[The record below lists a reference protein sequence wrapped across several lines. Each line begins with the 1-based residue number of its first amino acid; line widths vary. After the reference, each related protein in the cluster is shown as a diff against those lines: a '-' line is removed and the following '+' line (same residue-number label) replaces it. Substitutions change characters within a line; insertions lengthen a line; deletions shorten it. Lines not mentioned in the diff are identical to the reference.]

1 MFCKLAF
8 RNVKRSVKDYFI
20 YFLTLTFG
28 VCLFYTF
35 NSLGTQQ
42 VMQYLSNTQ
51 HYMVEAIQ
59 LYMKILSFFVAV
71 VLAGLILYAN
81 TFLLRRRKKELG
93 TYLILGMPLSQ
104 VSLVLVLETLLIGL
118 LALASGLILG
128 VLAAYGLSALT
139 MSMFRL
145 TFDPLRFEFEPS
157 AALFTAICFG
167 AIFLLVMIFNQIS
180 LSRQKL
186 LDLIRAGRKNEELR
200 QRPLGVSVAL
210 FLLGAL
216 CLVLAYAILLIRGM
230 LATDMLFL
238 VMLGLGI
245 LGTLLFFRG
254 LSGFVL
260 RLCQGSPRFYY
271 KGLNMFVL
279 RQWSGRIHSTYLSM
293 TVICILLLLA
303 IGATACS
310 VGLNAAIEDSTDGT
324 APYDITIQNYSGDE
338 TVADL
343 SALLTEHGFDADAL
357 FSGTVDYLLYYN
369 DPAVTGLS
377 EGNNALRW
385 SDYNALM
392 ALQGK
397 PAMGPLEEAVLAEHA
412 IYTGDYSMYSA
423 ASEFYGKYACAVVP
437 DELAEQLSVRRQ
449 ILVGNYAGDKESA
462 EALFQTAMDGL
473 YRIEDL
479 STNATT
485 ALEIYGENMGS
496 KILILFIGLYLGVV
510 FLLSS
515 AAVLALQQ
523 LSQAADNA
531 GRYRTLTRLGVEE
544 RQRNRSIYAQ
554 VALAFGLPLALAIVH
569 AIVGMKAANDVIL
582 EVGRVDSVY
591 SSAVTAAFLVLIYG
605 AYFLATYWGSKSIV
619 SAKQ

>member
-42 VMQYLSNTQ
+42 VMEYLGKSQ
-51 HYMVEAIQ
+51 SSMVEAIMV
-59 LYMKILSFFVAV
+59 YMKVLSVFVAV

-93 TYLILGMPLSQ
+93 TYLLLGMPLSS
-104 VSLVLVLETLLIGL
+104 VSLILVLETLLIGL
-118 LALASGLILG
+118 LALVSGLVLG
-128 VLAAYGLSALT
+128 ILAAHGLSVLT

-145 TFDPLRFEFEPS
+145 TFDPLRFVFDPS

-167 AIFLLVMIFNQIS
+167 AMFLVVMVFNQIS

-186 LDLIRAGRKNEELR
+186 IDLMNAGRKNEELR

-210 FLLGAL
+210 FLLG
-216 CLVLAYAILLIRGM
+216 VLFLAAAYALLLTRGM
-230 LATDMLFL
+230 LMIDFLFL
-238 VMLGLGI
+238 VMLILGT

-260 RLCQGSPRFYY
+260 RLCQSSPRFYY

-310 VGLNAAIEDSTDGT
+310 VGLNAAIEDNTDGA
-324 APYDITIQNYSGDE
+324 APYDVSIQNYSGDT
-338 TVADL
+338 TVVDL
-343 SALLTEHGFDADAL
+343 AALLTEHGFDSDAM
-357 FSGTVDYLLYYN
+357 FAGQVDYLLYYN
-369 DPAVTGLS
+369 DFSVTGVP
-377 EGNNALRW
+377 EQDAYAALRW

-397 PAMGPLEEAVLAEHA
+397 PAMEPLQAGVLTDSA
-412 IYTGDYSMYSA
+412 IYTDFSHW
-423 ASEFYGKYACAVVP
+423 YGCAVIP
-437 DELAEQLSVRRQ
+437 DELAGQLEVRRQ
-449 ILVGNYAGDKESA
+449 VLVANYAGDKESA
-462 EALFQTAMDGL
+462 ETIFQTAMEGL
-473 YRIEDL
+473 YQIDDL
-479 STNATT
+479 SLNAVTS
-485 ALEIYGENMGS
+485 LDIYMENMGS
-496 KILILFIGLYLGVV
+496 KILVLFIGLYLGVV
-510 FLLSS
+510 FLLTS

-523 LSQAADNA
+523 LSQAADNVT
-531 GRYRTLTRLGVEE
+531 RYRTLARLGVEKG
-544 RQRNRSIYAQ
+544 QRSRSVFAQ
-554 VALAFGLPLALAIVH
+554 VALAFGLPLVLAVVH
-569 AIVGMKAANDVIL
+569 AVVGMKAANDVIL

-619 SAKQ
+619 NAKQ

>member
-42 VMQYLSNTQ
+42 VMEYLGKSQ
-51 HYMVEAIQ
+51 SYMVEAIMV
-59 LYMKILSFFVAV
+59 YMKVLSVFVAV

-93 TYLILGMPLSQ
+93 TYLLLGMPLSS
-104 VSLVLVLETLLIGL
+104 VSLILVLETLLIGL
-118 LALASGLILG
+118 LALVSGLVLG
-128 VLAAYGLSALT
+128 ILAAHGLSVLT

-145 TFDPLRFEFEPS
+145 TFDPLRFVFDPS

-167 AIFLLVMIFNQIS
+167 AMFLVVMVFNQIS

-186 LDLIRAGRKNEELR
+186 IDLMNAGRKNEELR

-210 FLLGAL
+210 CLLGELFLAA
-216 CLVLAYAILLIRGM
+216 AYALLLTRGM
-230 LATDMLFL
+230 LMIDFLFL
-238 VMLGLGI
+238 VMLILGT

-260 RLCQGSPRFYY
+260 RLCQSSPRFYY

-310 VGLNAAIEDSTDGT
+310 VGLNAAIEDNTDGA
-324 APYDITIQNYSGDE
+324 APYDVSIQNYSGDT
-338 TVADL
+338 TVVDL
-343 SALLTEHGFDADAL
+343 AALLTEHGFDSDAM
-357 FSGTVDYLLYYN
+357 FAGQVDYLLYYN
-369 DPAVTGLS
+369 DFSVTGVP
-377 EGNNALRW
+377 EQDAYAALRW

-397 PAMGPLEEAVLAEHA
+397 PAMEPLQAGVLTDSA
-412 IYTGDYSMYSA
+412 IYTDFSHW
-423 ASEFYGKYACAVVP
+423 YGCAVIP
-437 DELAEQLSVRRQ
+437 DELAGQLEVRRQ
-449 ILVGNYAGDKESA
+449 VLVANYAGDKESA
-462 EALFQTAMDGL
+462 ETIFQTAMEGL
-473 YRIEDL
+473 YQIDDL
-479 STNATT
+479 SLNAVTS
-485 ALEIYGENMGS
+485 LDIYMENMGS
-496 KILILFIGLYLGVV
+496 KILVLFIGLYLGVV
-510 FLLSS
+510 FLLTS

-523 LSQAADNA
+523 LSQAADNVT
-531 GRYRTLTRLGVEE
+531 RYRTLARLGVEKG
-544 RQRNRSIYAQ
+544 QRSRSVFAQ
-554 VALAFGLPLALAIVH
+554 VALAFGLPLVLAVVH
-569 AIVGMKAANDVIL
+569 AVVGMKAANDVIL

-619 SAKQ
+619 NAKQ

>member
-42 VMQYLSNTQ
+42 VMEYLGKSQ
-51 HYMVEAIQ
+51 SYMVEAIMV
-59 LYMKILSFFVAV
+59 YMKVLSVFVAV

-93 TYLILGMPLSQ
+93 TYLLLGMPLSS
-104 VSLVLVLETLLIGL
+104 VSLILVLETLLIGL
-118 LALASGLILG
+118 LALVSGLVLG
-128 VLAAYGLSALT
+128 ILAAHGLSVLT

-145 TFDPLRFEFEPS
+145 TFDPLRFVFDPS

-167 AIFLLVMIFNQIS
+167 AMFLVVMVFNQIS

-186 LDLIRAGRKNEELR
+186 IDLMNAGRKNEELR

-210 FLLGAL
+210 FLLG
-216 CLVLAYAILLIRGM
+216 VLFLAAAYALLLTRGM
-230 LATDMLFL
+230 LMIDFLFL
-238 VMLGLGI
+238 VMLILGT

-260 RLCQGSPRFYY
+260 RLCQSSPRFYY

-310 VGLNAAIEDSTDGT
+310 VGLNAAIEDNTDGA
-324 APYDITIQNYSGDE
+324 APYDVSIQNYSGDT
-338 TVADL
+338 TVVDL
-343 SALLTEHGFDADAL
+343 AALLTEHGFDSDAMFADRI
-357 FSGTVDYLLYYN
+357 DYLLYYN
-369 DPAVTGLS
+369 DFSVTGVP
-377 EGNNALRW
+377 EQDAYAALRW

-397 PAMGPLEEAVLAEHA
+397 PAMEPLQAGVLTDSA
-412 IYTGDYSMYSA
+412 IYTDFSHW
-423 ASEFYGKYACAVVP
+423 YGCAVIP
-437 DELAEQLSVRRQ
+437 DELAGQLEVRRQ
-449 ILVGNYAGDKESA
+449 VLVANYAGDKESA
-462 EALFQTAMDGL
+462 ETIFQTAMEGL
-473 YRIEDL
+473 YQIDDL
-479 STNATT
+479 SLNAVTS
-485 ALEIYGENMGS
+485 LDIYMENMGS
-496 KILILFIGLYLGVV
+496 KILVLFIGLYLGVV
-510 FLLSS
+510 FLLTS

-523 LSQAADNA
+523 LSQAADNVT
-531 GRYRTLTRLGVEE
+531 RYRTLARLGVEKG
-544 RQRNRSIYAQ
+544 QRSRSVFAQ
-554 VALAFGLPLALAIVH
+554 VALAFGLPLVLAVVH
-569 AIVGMKAANDVIL
+569 AVVGMKAANDVIL

-619 SAKQ
+619 NAKQ

>member
-42 VMQYLSNTQ
+42 VMEYLGKSQ
-51 HYMVEAIQ
+51 SSMVEAIMV
-59 LYMKILSFFVAV
+59 YMKVLSVFVAV

-93 TYLILGMPLSQ
+93 TYLLLGMPLSS
-104 VSLVLVLETLLIGL
+104 VSLILVLETLLIGL
-118 LALASGLILG
+118 LALVSGLVLG
-128 VLAAYGLSALT
+128 ILAAHGLSVLT

-145 TFDPLRFEFEPS
+145 TFDPLRFVFDPS

-167 AIFLLVMIFNQIS
+167 AMFLVVMVFNQIS

-186 LDLIRAGRKNEELR
+186 IDLMNAGRKNEELR

-210 FLLGAL
+210 FLLGLLFLAA
-216 CLVLAYAILLIRGM
+216 AYALLLTRGM
-230 LATDMLFL
+230 LMIDFLFL
-238 VMLGLGI
+238 VMLILGT

-260 RLCQGSPRFYY
+260 RLCQSSPRFYY

-310 VGLNAAIEDSTDGT
+310 VGLNAAIEDNTDGA
-324 APYDITIQNYSGDE
+324 APYDVSIQNYSGDT
-338 TVADL
+338 TVVDL
-343 SALLTEHGFDADAL
+343 AALLTEHGFDSDAMFADRI
-357 FSGTVDYLLYYN
+357 DYLLYYN
-369 DPAVTGLS
+369 DFSVTGVP
-377 EGNNALRW
+377 EQDAYAALRW

-397 PAMGPLEEAVLAEHA
+397 PAMEPLQAGVLTDSA
-412 IYTGDYSMYSA
+412 IYTDFSHW
-423 ASEFYGKYACAVVP
+423 YGCAVIP
-437 DELAEQLSVRRQ
+437 DELARQLEVRRQ
-449 ILVGNYAGDKESA
+449 VLVANYAGDKESA
-462 EALFQTAMDGL
+462 ETIFQTAMEGL
-473 YRIEDL
+473 YQIDDL
-479 STNATT
+479 SLNAVTS
-485 ALEIYGENMGS
+485 LDIYMENMGS
-496 KILILFIGLYLGVV
+496 KILVLFIGLYLGVV
-510 FLLSS
+510 FLLTS

-523 LSQAADNA
+523 LSQAADNVT
-531 GRYRTLTRLGVEE
+531 RYRTLARLGVEKG
-544 RQRNRSIYAQ
+544 QRSRSVFAQ
-554 VALAFGLPLALAIVH
+554 VALAFGLPLILAVVH
-569 AIVGMKAANDVIL
+569 AVVGMKAANDVIL

-619 SAKQ
+619 NAKQ

>member
-42 VMQYLSNTQ
+42 VMEYLGKSQ
-51 HYMVEAIQ
+51 SYMVEAIMV
-59 LYMKILSFFVAV
+59 YMKVLSVFVAV

-93 TYLILGMPLSQ
+93 TYLLLGMPLSS
-104 VSLVLVLETLLIGL
+104 VSLILVLETLLIGL
-118 LALASGLILG
+118 LALVSGLVLG
-128 VLAAYGLSALT
+128 ILAAHGLSVLT

-145 TFDPLRFEFEPS
+145 TFDPLRFVFDPS

-167 AIFLLVMIFNQIS
+167 AMFLVVMVFNQIS

-186 LDLIRAGRKNEELR
+186 IDLMNAGRKNEELR

-210 FLLGAL
+210 FLLG
-216 CLVLAYAILLIRGM
+216 VLFLAAAYALLLTRGM
-230 LATDMLFL
+230 LMIDFLFL
-238 VMLGLGI
+238 VMLILGT

-260 RLCQGSPRFYY
+260 RLCQSSPRFYY

-310 VGLNAAIEDSTDGT
+310 VGLNAAIEDNTDGA
-324 APYDITIQNYSGDE
+324 APYDVSIQNYSGDT
-338 TVADL
+338 TVVDL
-343 SALLTEHGFDADAL
+343 AALLTEHGFDSDAMFADRI
-357 FSGTVDYLLYYN
+357 DYLLYYN
-369 DPAVTGLS
+369 DFSVTGVP
-377 EGNNALRW
+377 EQDAYAALRW

-397 PAMGPLEEAVLAEHA
+397 PAMEPLQAGVLTDSA
-412 IYTGDYSMYSA
+412 IYTDFSHW
-423 ASEFYGKYACAVVP
+423 YGCAVIP
-437 DELAEQLSVRRQ
+437 DELAGQLEVRRQ
-449 ILVGNYAGDKESA
+449 VLVANYAGDKESA
-462 EALFQTAMDGL
+462 ETIFQTAVEGL
-473 YRIEDL
+473 YQIDDL
-479 STNATT
+479 SLNAVTS
-485 ALEIYGENMGS
+485 LDIYMENMGS
-496 KILILFIGLYLGVV
+496 KILVLFIGLYLGVV
-510 FLLSS
+510 FLLTS

-523 LSQAADNA
+523 LSQAADNVT
-531 GRYRTLTRLGVEE
+531 RYRTLSRLGVEKG
-544 RQRNRSIYAQ
+544 QRSRSVFAQ
-554 VALAFGLPLALAIVH
+554 VALAFGLPLILAVIH
-569 AIVGMKAANDVIL
+569 AVVGMKAANDVIL

-619 SAKQ
+619 NAKQ

>member
-42 VMQYLSNTQ
+42 VMEYLANKQ
-51 HYMVEAIQ
+51 HYMVEAIMV
-59 LYMKILSFFVAV
+59 YMKVLSAFVAV

-81 TFLLRRRKKELG
+81 TFLMRRRKKELG
-93 TYLILGMPLSQ
+93 TYLLLGMPLSS
-104 VSLVLVLETLLIGL
+104 VSLILVLETLLIGL
-118 LALASGLILG
+118 LALISGLALG
-128 VLAAYGLSALT
+128 ILAAHGLSILT

-145 TFDPLRFEFEPS
+145 TFEPLRFVFDPS

-167 AIFLLVMIFNQIS
+167 AMFLVVMVFNQIT

-186 LDLIRAGRKNEELR
+186 IDLMNAGRKNEELR

-210 FLLGAL
+210 FLLG
-216 CLVLAYAILLIRGM
+216 VLLLAIAYALLLTRGM
-230 LATDMLFL
+230 LAIDFLFL
-238 VMLGLGI
+238 GMLILGT

-260 RLCQGSPRFYY
+260 RLCQSSPRFYY

-310 VGLNAAIEDSTDGT
+310 VGLNAAIEDSTDGS
-324 APYDITIQNYSGDE
+324 APYDVSIQNYSGDT

-343 SALLTEHGFDADAL
+343 PALLEESGFDPDTMFAAQ
-357 FSGTVDYLLYYN
+357 VDYLLYYN
-369 DPAVTGLS
+369 DSTVTGVS
-377 EGNNALRW
+377 EEEAYAALRW
-385 SDYNALM
+385 SDYNTLM
-392 ALQGK
+392 ALQGA
-397 PAMGPLEEAVLAEHA
+397 PVLEPITTGALIDRA
-412 IYTGDYSMYSA
+412 IYTDYSHW
-423 ASEFYGKYACAVVP
+423 YGYAVIP
-437 DELAEQLSVRRQ
+437 DELADQLKVRRQ
-449 ILVGNYAGDKESA
+449 VLVGNYAGDKESA
-462 EALFQTAMDGL
+462 ETIFQTAMDEL
-473 YRIEDL
+473 YHLEDL
-479 STNATT
+479 SLNATT
-485 ALEIYGENMGS
+485 ALEIYAENMGS
-496 KILILFIGLYLGVV
+496 KILVLFIGLYLGVV

-523 LSQAADNA
+523 LSQAADNVT
-531 GRYRTLTRLGVEE
+531 RYRTLTRLGVEK
-544 RQRNRSIYAQ
+544 RQRSRSVFAQ

-569 AIVGMKAANDVIL
+569 AVVGMKAANDVIL

-619 SAKQ
+619 NSKQ

>member
-8 RNVKRSVKDYFI
+8 RNVRRSVKDYFI

-42 VMQYLSNTQ
+42 VMEYLGKSQ
-51 HYMVEAIQ
+51 HYMVEAIMV
-59 LYMKILSFFVAV
+59 YMKVLSAFVAV

-93 TYLILGMPLSQ
+93 TYLLLGMPLSG
-104 VSLVLVLETLLIGL
+104 VSLILVLETLLIGL
-118 LALASGLILG
+118 LALISGLVLG
-128 VLAAYGLSALT
+128 ILAAHGLSLLT
-139 MSMFRL
+139 MAMFRL
-145 TFDPLRFEFEPS
+145 TFEPLRFVFDPS
-157 AALFTAICFG
+157 AALFTVLCFG
-167 AIFLLVMIFNQIS
+167 VMFLVVMIFNQVS

-186 LDLIRAGRKNEELR
+186 IDLMNAGRKNEELR

-210 FLLGAL
+210 FLLGVL
-216 CLVLAYAILLIRGM
+216 CLGIAYALLLVRGM
-230 LATDMLFL
+230 LVIDLLFL
-238 VMLGLGI
+238 FMLILGT

-260 RLCQGSPRFYY
+260 RLCQSNPRFYY

-310 VGLNAAIEDSTDGT
+310 VGLNAALEDSTDGA
-324 APYDITIQNYSGDE
+324 APYDVTIQNYSGDT

-343 SALLTEHGFDADAL
+343 PALLKENGFDPDTMLSAR
-357 FSGTVDYLLYYN
+357 VDYLLYYN
-369 DPAVTGLS
+369 DPAVTGIP
-377 EGNNALRW
+377 EEDAYAALRW

-392 ALQGK
+392 ALRGA
-397 PAMGPLEEAVLAEHA
+397 PVLEPVTAGVLIDRA
-412 IYTGDYSMYSA
+412 IYTGS
-423 ASEFYGKYACAVVP
+423 YGSTAWAVVP
-437 DELAEQLSVRRQ
+437 DELAERLKVRRQ
-449 ILVGNYAGDKESA
+449 VFAANYAGNKETA
-462 EALFQTAMDGL
+462 ETAFQEAMDGL
-473 YRIEDL
+473 YRSEEL
-479 STNATT
+479 SLNASTS
-485 ALEIYGENMGS
+485 LEIYAENMGS
-496 KILILFIGLYLGVV
+496 KVLVLFIGLYLGVV
-510 FLLSS
+510 FLLAS

-523 LSQAADNA
+523 LSQAADNVQ
-531 GRYRTLTRLGVEE
+531 RYRTLRRLGVETR
-544 RQRNRSIYAQ
+544 RQNRSVYAQ

-569 AIVGMKAANDVIL
+569 ALVGMKAANDVIL

-605 AYFLATYWGSKSIV
+605 AYFLATCWGSKSIV

>member
-1 MFCKLAF
+1 MFCKLAL

-42 VMQYLSNTQ
+42 VMEYLDRSQ
-51 HYMVEAIQ
+51 HYMVEAIMV
-59 LYMKILSFFVAV
+59 YMKVLSAFVAV

-81 TFLLRRRKKELG
+81 TFLLRRRNKELG
-93 TYLILGMPLSQ
+93 TYLLLGMPLSG
-104 VSLVLVLETLLIGL
+104 VSLILVLETLLIGL
-118 LALASGLILG
+118 LALVSGLALG
-128 VLAAYGLSALT
+128 ILAAHGLSILT
-139 MSMFRL
+139 MAMFRL
-145 TFDPLRFEFEPS
+145 TFEPLRFVFDPS

-167 AIFLLVMIFNQIS
+167 VMFLVVMVFNQVG
-180 LSRQKL
+180 LSRRKL
-186 LDLIRAGRKNEELR
+186 IDLMNAGRKNEELR

-210 FLLGAL
+210 FLLG
-216 CLVLAYAILLIRGM
+216 VLFLAIAYALLLVRGM
-230 LATDMLFL
+230 LALDFLFL
-238 VMLGLGI
+238 GMLILGT

-260 RLCQGSPRFYY
+260 RLCRSNPKFYY

-310 VGLNAAIEDSTDGT
+310 VGLNAAIEDSTDGS
-324 APYDITIQNYSGDE
+324 APYDVTVQNYTGDT

-343 SALLTEHGFDADAL
+343 PALLAEHGFDCGVLFADEI
-357 FSGTVDYLLYYN
+357 DYLLYYN
-369 DPAVTGLS
+369 DPEVTGVS
-377 EGNNALRW
+377 AQDAYAALRW

-397 PAMGPLEEAVLAEHA
+397 SAMEPIRTGVLTDSA
-412 IYTGDYSMYSA
+412 IYTDSS
-423 ASEFYGKYACAVVP
+423 SRYGYAVIP
-437 DELAEQLSVRRQ
+437 DELAEQLKVRRQ
-449 ILVGNYAGDKESA
+449 VLVANYAGDKEAA
-462 EALFQTAMDGL
+462 ETAFQAAMDGL
-473 YRIEDL
+473 YQIEGL
-479 STNATT
+479 SLNAMTS
-485 ALEIYGENMGS
+485 LDIYAENMGS
-496 KILILFIGLYLGVV
+496 KILVLFIGLYLGVV
-510 FLLSS
+510 FLLAS

-523 LSQAADNA
+523 LSQAADNVT
-531 GRYRTLTRLGVEE
+531 RYRTLTRLGVEV
-544 RQRNRSIYAQ
+544 RQQNRSVFAQ

-569 AIVGMKAANDVIL
+569 AVVGMKAANDVIL
-582 EVGRVDSVY
+582 EVGRVDAVY

-605 AYFLATYWGSKSIV
+605 AYFLATCLGSKSTV
-619 SAKQ
+619 SGKQSRDG

>member
-42 VMQYLSNTQ
+42 VMEYLGKSQ
-51 HYMVEAIQ
+51 SYMVEAIMV
-59 LYMKILSFFVAV
+59 YMKVLSVFVAV

-93 TYLILGMPLSQ
+93 TYLLLGMPLSS
-104 VSLVLVLETLLIGL
+104 VSLILVLETLLIGL
-118 LALASGLILG
+118 LALVSGLVLG
-128 VLAAYGLSALT
+128 ILAAHGLSVLT

-145 TFDPLRFEFEPS
+145 TFDPLRFVFDPS

-167 AIFLLVMIFNQIS
+167 AMFLVVMVFNQIS

-186 LDLIRAGRKNEELR
+186 IDLMNAGRKNEELR

-210 FLLGAL
+210 FLLGLLFLAA
-216 CLVLAYAILLIRGM
+216 AYALLLTRGM
-230 LATDMLFL
+230 LMIDFLFL
-238 VMLGLGI
+238 VMLILGT

-260 RLCQGSPRFYY
+260 RLCQSSPRFYY

-310 VGLNAAIEDSTDGT
+310 VGLNAAIEDNTDGT
-324 APYDITIQNYSGDE
+324 APYDVSIQNYSGDT
-338 TVADL
+338 TVVDL
-343 SALLTEHGFDADAL
+343 AALLTEHGFDSDAMFADRI
-357 FSGTVDYLLYYN
+357 DYLLYYN
-369 DPAVTGLS
+369 NFSVTGVP
-377 EGNNALRW
+377 EQDAYAALRW

-397 PAMGPLEEAVLAEHA
+397 PAMEPLQAGVLTDSA
-412 IYTGDYSMYSA
+412 IYTDFSHW
-423 ASEFYGKYACAVVP
+423 YGCAVIP
-437 DELAEQLSVRRQ
+437 DELAGQLEVRRQ
-449 ILVGNYAGDKESA
+449 VLVANYAGDKESA
-462 EALFQTAMDGL
+462 ETIFQTAMEGL
-473 YRIEDL
+473 YQIDDL
-479 STNATT
+479 SLNAVTS
-485 ALEIYGENMGS
+485 LDIYMENMGS
-496 KILILFIGLYLGVV
+496 KILVLFIGLYLGVV
-510 FLLSS
+510 FLLTS

-523 LSQAADNA
+523 LSQAADNVT
-531 GRYRTLTRLGVEE
+531 RYRTLARLGVEKG
-544 RQRNRSIYAQ
+544 QRSRSVFAQ
-554 VALAFGLPLALAIVH
+554 VALAFGLPLVLAVVH
-569 AIVGMKAANDVIL
+569 AVVGMKAANDVIL

-619 SAKQ
+619 NAKQ